1 MKKLVA
7 LLLLCFTVFASAQQ
21 IDAQTGNIVYVTST
35 NNSNPPPNGD
45 WAGHVWTGF
54 VGTTSNGGGF
64 SGGNIPG
71 WNSTTGTFIFG
82 YTQSTISYSTAV
94 NMALANAGTN
104 IQINGFK
111 YSWQY
116 YNQDMSRGTLTGN
129 IGLTNSSGQLIQNY
143 AYNMPQTTNGWTTMS
158 GTQNF
163 PTQYALSNV
172 GNLNVSF
179 TGKDDRFWAG
189 YYGPQIRAID
199 VKMLYSTPVPNFSTW
214 TPLVNENGTFTLSS
228 SGIVRYG
235 AEGTYIYKSY
245 EPGTYDCSNG
255 AFGQDPIGGVYK
267 SCSLGTYSSPT
278 PTPSPIPTP
287 APTVNTATTTAI
299 NEITTAAAQPATTSP
314 TTSEVTTTNTGV
326 TSASLSA
333 PAPTVTTAAS
343 TQTSSA
349 TSSATSTTT
358 AVATVATTTPS
369 SGGSRTV
376 DGTGIGLS
384 VVSRNAQRE
393 QSIAMQAAQNAVA
406 AAEQT
411 AQSAQQEAVSV
422 AQSSS
427 PASVA
432 GSSNPVARINLTT
445 QRSEQTTVQS
455 QSTQA
460 TTALA
465 SFAQPG
471 QQTNM
476 ARSSDTNRFGTGTS
490 VATEIGFV
498 QSTPINIAAQEQS
511 TTTQTQTSFALL
523 PPQQPQQVITQ
534 TTPIFVSD
542 AVQTP
547 QSFLSVSQQSIFTT
561 NDLAISESQKSLTD
575 RTNPINEIIEGRS
588 IELPTTSTVQ
598 QRTTVNTNVS
608 DNEIAG
614 GVNINRMA
622 TSPVGYNQYL
632 NLVIADASFYAPK
645 EIYKGQKNVDNVRA
659 LRQMSLDRL
668 HQEMVNQQYRK

>member
-1 MKKLVA
+1 MKKLIAIVGFFVSFVSYAQQLVLEPGQIYTTPNIVQPTVA
-7 LLLLCFTVFASAQQ
+7 GSNTTPWVNGVYQDSLTCWAWGNPGYCGPNAIVRPGNNINFSFGQTDLYQSQAIANILPNSINGLRVNGYNFSFMAKNGNGWDDGRTDYLYAYTHFTNQNNQVVYYKTYNLTYQFNWTSFNYSETFNTPFASN
-21 IDAQTGNIVYVTST
+21 DLKNVTY
-35 NNSNPPPNGD
+35 
-45 WAGHVWTGF
+45 GF
-54 VGTTSNGGGF
+54 VGRDN
-64 SGGNIPG
+64 
-71 WNSTTGTFIFG
+71 
-82 YTQSTISYSTAV
+82 
-94 NMALANAGTN
+94 
-104 IQINGFK
+104 
-111 YSWQY
+111 
-116 YNQDMSRGTLTGN
+116 
-129 IGLTNSSGQLIQNY
+129 
-143 AYNMPQTTNGWTTMS
+143 NGWA
-158 GTQNF
+158 G
-163 PTQYALSNV
+163 PY
-172 GNLNVSF
+172 GPEIYNVSF
-179 TGKDDRFWAG
+179 SLKYSVDPCVSNT
-189 YYGPQIRAID
+189 
-199 VKMLYSTPVPNFSTW
+199 LYSPSCPGYMEALAKLAPAPTATATEIVTNTTNTTLQPPTTTITQTPVVDTALPISSS
-214 TPLVNENGTFTLSS
+214 PSVVLSS
-228 SGIVRYG
+228 SGNNK
-235 AEGTYIYKSY
+235 ET
-245 EPGTYDCSNG
+245 
-255 AFGQDPIGGVYK
+255 
-267 SCSLGTYSSPT
+267 
-278 PTPSPIPTP
+278 
-287 APTVNTATTTAI
+287 TVNS
-299 NEITTAAAQPATTSP
+299 NSV
-314 TTSEVTTTNTGV
+314 S
-326 TSASLSA
+326 
-333 PAPTVTTAAS
+333 
-343 TQTSSA
+343 
-349 TSSATSTTT
+349 
-358 AVATVATTTPS
+358 
-369 SGGSRTV
+369 
-376 DGTGIGLS
+376 IGLS

-427 PASVA
+427 AASVA

-455 QSTQA
+455 QSTQT

-476 ARSSDTNRFGTGTS
+476 ARSSDTNRFGTSSS

-498 QSTPINIAAQEQS
+498 QSTPINITTQEQS
-511 TTTQTQTSFALL
+511 TTTQTTFALL
-523 PPQQPQQVITQ
+523 PPQQPQQTVIQ
-534 TTPIFVSD
+534 TTPVFVND
-542 AVQTP
+542 AIQTP

-632 NLVIADASFYAPK
+632 NLIIADASFYAPK

-659 LRQMSLDRL
+659 LRQMSSDRL